1 MCESDEH
8 RESVWLI
15 STSERKKPFS
25 GFYAAEEQ
33 IQRRK
38 KTNSQNVRF
47 NVVKVESVPL

>member
-38 KTNSQNVRF
+38 KKQTLKMSD
-47 NVVKVESVPL
+47 LML